1 MGKTG
6 VLAGVQCLIQRVY
19 PQMHFCQVMFRL
31 SCMCESGLSIKKL
44 YCRFYMHTELQQN
57 AVIRMADDALFWTT
71 SRYTR
76 VPTSHI
82 YRSDK

>member
-1 MGKTG
+1 MSDST
-6 VLAGVQCLIQRVY
+6 CLSSDA
-19 PQMHFCQVMFRL
+19 FL
-31 SCMCESGLSIKKL
+31 SGNACVKVACALKKL